1 MASVRFKPRTAR
13 LVDLVNEAFSELES
27 LAGECREIVDNASE
41 GLSQTQRIQTFEETA
56 NILEGL
62 CEPEVNKSI
71 EDTQVTYSS
80 MESSRKGRGL
90 SRANRCSEA
99 VNSLNAVVEALE
111 QLPETD
117 ETSNLKNE
125 LEEAANEAEGCELP
139 GMYG

>member
-13 LVDLVNEAFSELES
+13 LVDLVNEAFSELEN
-27 LAGECREIVDNASE
+27 LTEECREIVDNASE
-41 GLSQTQRIQTFEETA
+41 GLRQTQRIQTFEQTA
-56 NILEGL
+56 DTLENL
-62 CEPEVNKSI
+62 REPDVDESL
-71 EDTQVTYSS
+71 EDIQVTYSS

-125 LEEAANEAEGCELP
+125 LEEAANEAEGCEFP